1 MNRRLTTALSSLHF
15 APTPRARDCLLSEGV
30 APDRVFV
37 TGNTVVDAL
46 IQIRESEPFR
56 AARGR
61 VKQEPGERL
70 LLVTLH
76 RRESWGDPLAGMC
89 RALRSVA
96 ETRSDVRLVMPV
108 HLNPA
113 VRQVVHEWLGRVPG
127 ISLIEPLDYLDFIA
141 LMEASWLVLTDSGG
155 VQEEAP
161 TLGRPVLVL
170 RDTTERPEAV
180 DHGVARLVGTSP
192 DAILTTTLELLDHPD
207 RRDRMA
213 KMVNPF
219 GDGHAAARIAEI
231 LVSRAATTMSAKA
244 AVRPGSPE
252 RC

>member
-1 MNRRLTTALSSLHF
+1 
-15 APTPRARDCLLSEGV
+15 
-30 APDRVFV
+30 
-37 TGNTVVDAL
+37 
-46 IQIRESEPFR
+46 
-56 AARGR
+56 
-61 VKQEPGERL
+61 
-70 LLVTLH
+70 
-76 RRESWGDPLAGMC
+76 
-89 RALRSVA
+89 
-96 ETRSDVRLVMPV
+96 MPV

-113 VRQVVHEWLGRVPG
+113 VRQVVHEWLGDVPR

-192 DAILTTTLELLDHPD
+192 DAILTTTLELLDHPAQ
-207 RRDRMA
+207 RDRMA
-213 KMVNPF
+213 RTVNPF
-219 GDGHAAARIAEI
+219 GDGHAATRIAEI
-231 LVSRAATTMSAKA
+231 LVSRAAATMSAKA
-244 AVRPGSPE
+244 DVRPAGSPE